1 MRPTVLE
8 ICAGIR
14 APKNRLVNGSLDQ
27 VAAIEQ
33 VLTPGSV
40 ELR

>member
-1 MRPTVLE
+1 MWKAAAKPFFLLSDRFRVTPTE
-8 ICAGIR
+8 AF
-14 APKNRLVNGSLDQ
+14 